1 MLENSLIK
9 YAVITTF
16 SILLGCFFIFLF
28 IQAGITDNSLYL
40 STVIMNF
47 IASCFIWSRSK
58 RNIYFVFGFLL
69 VSFFTM
75 FVGNFSDSKLLF
87 IIYLVNGALFPALAI
102 VYLNLLEGYKN
113 GLSII
118 LFTIFFYLVF
128 LLAFNGSLFFTYAFF
143 STWVH
148 V

>member
-1 MLENSLIK
+1 PVGG
-9 YAVITTF
+9 AV
-16 SILLGCFFIFLF
+16 L
-28 IQAGITDNSLYL
+28 
-40 STVIMNF
+40 
-47 IASCFIWSRSK
+47 
-58 RNIYFVFGFLL
+58 LL
-69 VSFFTM
+69 VGGRNMWFH
-75 FVGNFSDSKLLF
+75 LF
-87 IIYLVNGALFPALAI
+87 IISNISAYATRPINGALFPALAI